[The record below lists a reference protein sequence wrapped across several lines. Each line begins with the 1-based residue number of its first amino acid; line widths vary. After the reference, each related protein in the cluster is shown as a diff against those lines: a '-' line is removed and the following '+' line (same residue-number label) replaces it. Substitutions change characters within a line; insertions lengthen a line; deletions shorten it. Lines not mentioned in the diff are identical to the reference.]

1 MSAAR
6 NDDEDLHKTLS
17 KLIVTRVKENNI
29 DIKRVVLNGAISTA
43 GKLTLNQMKIITL
56 SFLMKNTRFMSVRN
70 WEGLKNNFEIKIK
83 PFIDFSGTQSE
94 LLYLQYTGCGN
105 VETLLTTDIVAH
117 LRATYGA
124 VFVNSY
130 TDEEIKGLNLPEE
143 ITKELFV
150 RVDDRTIPNVDGINE
165 LRDFLKNKEVEN
177 SLIEN
182 AVSIYESKLPSQE
195 DIKSEFEKEIGWTK
209 QLFELFQSTTFNKLT
224 LTSVGMA
231 IALAFYEQQIG
242 QALNMETWI
251 N

>member
-1 MSAAR
+1 M
-6 NDDEDLHKTLS
+6 
-17 KLIVTRVKENNI
+17 
-29 DIKRVVLNGAISTA
+29 
-43 GKLTLNQMKIITL
+43 
-56 SFLMKNTRFMSVRN
+56 
-70 WEGLKNNFEIKIK
+70 
-83 PFIDFSGTQSE
+83 
-94 LLYLQYTGCGN
+94 
-105 VETLLTTDIVAH
+105 
-117 LRATYGA
+117 
-124 VFVNSY
+124 
-130 TDEEIKGLNLPEE
+130 
-143 ITKELFV
+143 
-150 RVDDRTIPNVDGINE
+150 
-165 LRDFLKNKEVEN
+165 KNKEVEN